1 MNERTLHALEFDKI
15 TDILAGYG
23 VTPVGIELCRELT
36 PVSDYEQVL
45 SMLSET
51 EAAVQYIIKC
61 GNPPLTAMRDIRS
74 TLSRLAKDAMM
85 NSWDLLGIAE
95 TLRVS
100 RQLMSYSA
108 DSKDVSANTSDP
120 EQTDPIREIIA
131 TLFVD
136 KRLENAI
143 SSAIIGE
150 NEFADDASPEL
161 YSIRRRINE
170 LQGGIRDK
178 LNELIRSSKYSKYMQ
193 DTLISMR
200 GDRYVVPVKA
210 EHKNDIPGIVHDTSS
225 SGSTLFIEPMAVV
238 EADNK
243 IRELRIKE
251 QLEIER
257 ILAQLTA
264 MAYGD
269 LTGLTLDVEVLAH
282 IDFVFAKAKF
292 ALDYECASPHMNDAG
307 IIDIRRGRHPLIPRD
322 KVVPIDCN
330 LGDKFRVLVITGPN
344 TGGKTVSL
352 KTVGL
357 MQLMVQSGLQ
367 IPASHNSRMSVFENI
382 FADIGD
388 EQSIEQNLSTF
399 SAHMTNIVDILSS
412 IQGRTLVLLDELGSG
427 TDPTEGA
434 GLAMSILEY
443 LNKIGVVCMATTHY
457 SELKV
462 FASTTPG
469 IENGCCEF
477 DVKTLQPVYKL
488 LIGIPG
494 KSNAFAIS
502 SRLGLWDFI
511 INRAKEMVTQDELKF
526 EDMLVSIE
534 QNRQEAE
541 EDRSRA
547 AAMLRESE
555 ARIQQLEDQIAA
567 LEDRRDTII
576 SDAKADAR
584 RIVSRAKDEMGDIL
598 DETRKLYENYRSEDY
613 GKRSEQLRARVRAQE
628 NDISEAGDYQQADS
642 GVAPQASELKVG
654 QTVKLVTLNQ
664 MAVIEAL
671 PNKNGQVQV
680 RIGALKT
687 TAKVADLRM
696 VDQAAKAKPA
706 GKKQPPKPAP
716 RAAQTPRS
724 IKAATTD
731 AKVDLR
737 GELVADGLEKLDK
750 YLDDALMAGLA
761 TVTIVHGKG
770 TGSLRSG
777 VHSYLRTHP
786 RVKSYRLGIAGEG
799 DTGVT
804 IVELK

>member
-1 MNERTLHALEFDKI
+1 MNQRTLKALEFDKI
-15 TDILAGYG
+15 TNILAGYG
-23 VTPVGIELCRELT
+23 VTPVGIELCQEIVPST
-36 PVSDYEQVL
+36 DYQQVQ
-45 SMLSET
+45 SMLAET
-51 EAAVQYIIKC
+51 ESAVQFVIKC
-61 GNPPLTAMRDIRS
+61 GNPPLFPLKDIRS
-74 TLSRLAKDAMM
+74 TLARLAKDGLMS
-85 NSWDLLGIAE
+85 SWDLLGIAE
-95 TLRVS
+95 TLRLS
-100 RQLMSYSA
+100 RQLVSYCA
-108 DSKDVSANTSDP
+108 DSKDRRNLPVEEDAVDP
-120 EQTDPIREIIA
+120 VEEMIS

-136 KRLENAI
+136 KKLENAI

-161 YSIRRRINE
+161 YSIRRKIVD
-170 LQGGIRDK
+170 LQTGIRDK

-210 EHKNDIPGIVHDTSS
+210 ENKNEIPGIVHDTSS
-225 SGSTLFIEPMAVV
+225 SGATVFIEPMAVV

-257 ILAQLTA
+257 ILAQLTS
-264 MAYGD
+264 MAFGS
-269 LTGLTLDVEVLAH
+269 LTGLMLDVEVLAH

-292 ALDYECASPHMNDAG
+292 ALDYECATPVLNDKG

-322 KVVPIDCN
+322 RVVPIDCY
-330 LGDKFRVLVITGPN
+330 LGEKFRVLVITGPN

-357 MQLMVQSGLQ
+357 MQLMTQAGLQ
-367 IPASHNSRMSVFENI
+367 IPASHQSRMSVFDTI

-399 SAHMTNIVDILSS
+399 SAHMTNIVDILTS
-412 IQGRTLVLLDELGSG
+412 IEGRTLVLLDELGSG

-434 GLAMSILEY
+434 GLAMSILEH
-443 LNKIGVVCMATTHY
+443 LNKIGVICMATTHY

-502 SRLGLWDFI
+502 SRLGLWDFLI
-511 INRAKEMVTQDELKF
+511 QRAKEMVTQDELKF

-541 EDRSRA
+541 EDRTRA
-547 AAMLRESE
+547 AQMLQE
-555 ARIQQLEDQIAA
+555 AETRMAQLEREIGQ
-567 LEDRRDTII
+567 LENRRDTII
-576 SDAKADAR
+576 ADAKADAR
-584 RIVSRAKDEMGDIL
+584 KIVSRAKDEMSDIL
-598 DETRKLYENYRSEDY
+598 DETRKLYEDYRNQDF
-613 GKRSEQLRARVRAQE
+613 GKAQEALRAKVREQE
-628 NDISEAGDYQQADS
+628 GHISEAGDYSPVDT
-642 GVAPQASELKVG
+642 GTAPDPSTLKVG
-654 QTVKLVTLNQ
+654 QTVKLATLNQ
-664 MAVIEAL
+664 MAVIESL

-680 RIGALKT
+680 RIGSLKT
-687 TAKVADLRM
+687 MAKVADLRV
-696 VDQAAKAKPA
+696 VDQPKKVAPQKTVRTPKVAPQPA
-706 GKKQPPKPAP
+706 
-716 RAAQTPRS
+716 RS
-724 IKAATTD
+724 MKAATTD
-731 AKVDLR
+731 ARIDIR
-737 GELVADGLEKLDK
+737 GEMVLDGIERLDK
-750 YLDDALMAGLA
+750 YLDDALMAGLGSV
-761 TVTIVHGKG
+761 TVVHGKG
-770 TGSLRSG
+770 TGALRSG
-777 VHSYLRTHP
+777 IHDFLRRHP
-786 RVKSYRLGIAGEG
+786 RVKSFRLGIAGEG

>member
-1 MNERTLHALEFDKI
+1 MNQRTLKTLEFDKI
-15 TDILAGYG
+15 TNILAGYG
-23 VTPVGIELCRELT
+23 VTPVGIELCHELT
-36 PVSDYEQVL
+36 PTTDYQQVL
-45 SMLSET
+45 DLLAET
-51 EAAVQYIIKC
+51 ESAVQFLIKC
-61 GNPPLTAMRDIRS
+61 GNPPLFALKDIRP
-74 TLSRLAKDAMM
+74 TLSRLAKDGLM

-100 RQLMSYSA
+100 RQLVSYSA
-108 DSKDVSANTSDP
+108 DSKDRRNLPAEDSLPDP
-120 EQTDPIREIIA
+120 VEEMIA

-136 KRLENAI
+136 RRLETAI
-143 SSAIIGE
+143 TSAIIGE

-161 YSIRRRINE
+161 YSIRRRIAD
-170 LQGGIRDK
+170 LQTGIRDK
-178 LNELIRSSKYSKYMQ
+178 LNELIKSSKYSKYMQ

-210 EHKNDIPGIVHDTSS
+210 ENKNEIPGIVHDTSS
-225 SGSTLFIEPMAVV
+225 SGATVFIEPMAVV

-269 LTGLTLDVEVLAH
+269 LTGLLLDVEVLAR

-292 ALDYECASPHMNDAG
+292 ALDYECATPVMNDKG

-322 KVVPIDCN
+322 RVVPIDCH
-330 LGDKFRVLVITGPN
+330 LGEKFRILVITGPN

-357 MQLMVQSGLQ
+357 MQLMTQAGLQ
-367 IPASHNSRMSVFENI
+367 IPASHASRMSVFDSI

-412 IQGRTLVLLDELGSG
+412 IEGRTLVLLDELGSG

-434 GLAMSILEY
+434 GLAMSILEH
-443 LNKIGVVCMATTHY
+443 LNKSGVTCMATTHY

-502 SRLGLWDFI
+502 SRLGLWDFLI
-511 INRAKEMVTQDELKF
+511 DRAKEMVTQDELKF

-541 EDRSRA
+541 EDRARA
-547 AAMLRESE
+547 AKMLEE
-555 ARIQQLEDQIAA
+555 AEGRIEQLEREIHQ
-567 LEDRRDTII
+567 LEGRRDTII

-598 DETRKLYENYRSEDY
+598 DETRKLYENYRSQDY
-613 GKRSEQLRARVRAQE
+613 GKASEELRARVREQE
-628 NDISEAGDYQQADS
+628 GRISEAGDYGPVDT
-642 GVAPQASELKVG
+642 GTAPDPSTLKVG
-654 QTVKLVTLNQ
+654 QNVRLATLNQ
-664 MAVIEAL
+664 MAVVESL

-687 TAKVADLRM
+687 MAKVSDLRL
-696 VDQAAKAKPA
+696 VDKVKAQPAKQQPRTPRQAP
-706 GKKQPPKPAP
+706 
-716 RAAQTPRS
+716 QTPR
-724 IKAATTD
+724 IVKAASTD
-731 AKVDLR
+731 AKIDLR
-737 GELVADGLEKLDK
+737 GELVADGIERLDK

-777 VHSYLRTHP
+777 VHDFLRRHP
-786 RVKSYRLGIAGEG
+786 RIKSFRLGVAGEG

-804 IVELK
+804 IAELK